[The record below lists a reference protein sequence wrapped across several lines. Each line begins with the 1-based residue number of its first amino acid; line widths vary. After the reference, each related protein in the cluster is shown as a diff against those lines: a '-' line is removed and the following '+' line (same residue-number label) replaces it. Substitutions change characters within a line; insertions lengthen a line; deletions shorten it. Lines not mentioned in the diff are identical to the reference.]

1 MAASFAC
8 GLARPISPDLGD
20 DFMTDTTGVPPQ
32 DGAAGFGGP
41 GVPPQIRILAQFTR
55 DLSFENPHAPDSLRM
70 ADSQPSI
77 DLGVEMNARGRPDG
91 LYEVD
96 LKLTGRATRDT
107 TTVFQIE
114 LLYGG
119 LFELVGFPEDQLEL
133 VLLIECPRFL
143 FPFARRIISDLTSEG
158 GFPPFNLDPID
169 FAAVYAARNQAG
181 AMQPTVG
188 NA

>member
-1 MAASFAC
+1 
-8 GLARPISPDLGD
+8 
-20 DFMTDTTGVPPQ
+20 MTDATDLSPR
-32 DGAAGFGGP
+32 DGATGFGAP
-41 GVPPQIRILAQFTR
+41 GAPPQIRILAQFIR

-70 ADSQPSI
+70 ADNQPNI
-77 DLGVEMNARGRPDG
+77 DLGVEMNARGRSDG

-96 LKLTGRATRDT
+96 LKLTGRAVRDT

-119 LFELVGFPEDQLEL
+119 LFELAGFPEDQLEL

-143 FPFARRIISDLTSEG
+143 FPFARRIISDMTAEG

-169 FAAVYAARNQAG
+169 FAAVYAARAQAG
-181 AMQPTVG
+181 ALQPPMG